1 MVSGERIRGV
11 FRAPRLAFD
20 ALLRGRYG
28 FVYDRMPMVASGMA
42 LPKRLNLVRSG
53 ANLVYRRLT
62 PWSMPL
68 HLQIELT
75 NYCSLRCPVCPTGS
89 GALKRPAQAMDVEL
103 FGRVMREV
111 GPYLLTATLWA
122 WGEPLLHPELR
133 EILRIAAQYPV
144 VTLLST
150 NGQQLNDQRVLDA
163 LAEAPPHYLIL
174 AMDGLTDETNSVY
187 RVGARLAD
195 ALEGI
200 RRLAEIKRREGR
212 RRPVLNIRY
221 IVMKHNRDEVLRL
234 EKFAQS
240 HGFDSL
246 AIRRLYTID
255 STTPQ
260 DVRTRLSADAGSQPR
275 SRFVCQHAFWF
286 PTVLADGTLVLCEQ
300 DYNAEFGVGRI
311 SAGVSFRDLWYSR
324 RAAQVRRAIRDAR
337 TTVSF
342 CEKCIYS
349 DLETS
354 DCNLEARSVGGDAST
369 DELLSIGNAGSG

>member
-1 MVSGERIRGV
+1 MLRV
-11 FRAPRLAFD
+11 FRSPRLAFD
-20 ALLRGRYG
+20 ALVRGRYD
-28 FVYDRMPMVASGMA
+28 FAYDRMPMVASGMA

-53 ANLVYRRLT
+53 ANLIYRRLT

-68 HLQIELT
+68 HMQIELT
-75 NYCSLRCPVCPTGS
+75 NYCGLRCPVCPTGS
-89 GALKRPAQAMDVEL
+89 GALKRPAEAMDVEL

-150 NGQQLNDQRVLDA
+150 NGQQLNDERVLDA

-187 RVGARLAD
+187 RVGARLSA

-200 RRLAEIKRREGR
+200 RRLAEIKRREGHD
-212 RRPVLNIRY
+212 RPELNLRF
-221 IVMKHNRDEVLRL
+221 IVMKHNRDEIVRL
-234 EKFAQS
+234 EEFARS
-240 HGFDSL
+240 HVFDSL

-255 STTPQ
+255 STTPES
-260 DVRTRLSADAGSQPR
+260 VRNRLWADAGSQPR
-275 SRFVCQHAFWF
+275 SGFVCQHAFWF

-300 DYNAEFGVGRI
+300 DYNADFGIGRI
-311 SAGVSFRDLWYSR
+311 AAGVSFRDLWYSR
-324 RAAQVRRAIRDAR
+324 RAVQVRRAIRDAR

-354 DCNLEARSVGGDAST
+354 DCNLEARSVRGDAST
-369 DELLSIGNAGSG
+369 DGLVSIGDSVSG